1 MSSTP
6 SPPPPRSK
14 KKKQIQKNSQRYI
27 KAIKRK
33 TRNILSTGNFMHIR
47 VPRFRNHIENKLYL
61 VESEQLRTRQ
71 GLPGRSVS
79 RC

>member
-1 MSSTP
+1 MSITP
-6 SPPPPRSK
+6 SPPPHPK
-14 KKKQIQKNSQRYI
+14 KKIINTLNSRRYI
-27 KAIKRK
+27 KAIKSK
-33 TRNILSTGNFMHIR
+33 TRNISSTGNFTHIR
-47 VPRFRNHIENKLYL
+47 VPRFRNHMENKLYL